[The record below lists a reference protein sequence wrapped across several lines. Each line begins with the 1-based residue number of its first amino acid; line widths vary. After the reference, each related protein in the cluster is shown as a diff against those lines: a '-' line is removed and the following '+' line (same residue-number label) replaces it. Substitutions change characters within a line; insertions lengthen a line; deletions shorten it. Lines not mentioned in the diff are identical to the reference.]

1 MTDKDFKVLEEF
13 TKRLLETPISKQ
25 EALEKLQSAGIF
37 DKDGNFTP
45 PYRNLERL
53 RQRNK

>member
-1 MTDKDFKVLEEF
+1 MSEKDFKILEEF
-13 TKRLLETPISKQ
+13 TKRLLETPVSKE

-37 DKDGNFTP
+37 DKDGNFTS

-53 RQRNK
+53 RQRN